1 MIIMLLSS
9 PVGFDPVTVI
19 ALVTLLRFVNGRRE
33 EDLVGKESRYP
44 LPSRLQ
50 STTVAVALKVDNV
63 KKVFDSRSASAKKM
77 VVALDG
83 VSFEVKRGEFVSIVG
98 PSGSGKS
105 TLLNVIGA
113 LDRPASGKVFINGQ
127 HIFLL
132 DDARLSDVRSR
143 LIGFI
148 FQSYNLINRMSVQ
161 ENVEFPAV
169 FSERPPTSSSSSDS
183 RNRALELL
191 KILGIEDKVK
201 QKPVDLSGG
210 EQQRVAIARALIND
224 PALVL
229 ADEPTGNLDTK
240 TGREVFDLL
249 KMLSDRFGTTVVM
262 VTHNLELAGMTTRSI
277 YIRDGRIE
285 KEILHKATSET
296 KAASGAYDAN
306 KDITSQEKAR

>member
-1 MIIMLLSS
+1 MTAKVYHLISH
-9 PVGFDPVTVI
+9 
-19 ALVTLLRFVNGRRE
+19 
-33 EDLVGKESRYP
+33 
-44 LPSRLQ
+44 LQ
-50 STTVAVALKVDNV
+50 STTTTTTTVAVALKLENV
-63 KKVFDSRSASAKKM
+63 KKVFESRSASAKKM

-113 LDRPASGKVFINGQ
+113 LDRPTSGKVFINGQ
-127 HIFLL
+127 DIFMF

-148 FQSYNLINRMSVQ
+148 FQSYNLVNRMSVQ

-169 FSERPPTSSSSSDS
+169 FSERPSSSD
-183 RNRALELL
+183 RRTRALELL
-191 KILGIEDKVK
+191 EILGIRDKAK

-249 KMLSDRFGTTVVM
+249 KMLSDKFGTTVVM
-262 VTHNLELAGMTTRSI
+262 VTHNLELAGMTDRSI

-285 KEILHKATSET
+285 KEILHKATSE
-296 KAASGAYDAN
+296 KEVAASGAS
-306 KDITSQEKAR
+306 KDITSSPHKAR

>member
-1 MIIMLLSS
+1 M
-9 PVGFDPVTVI
+9 FKDPVCNMMVDEKNTK
-19 ALVTLLRFVNGRRE
+19 FVSESGGRRE
-33 EDLVGKESRYP
+33 EEEAAGKQSHCY
-44 LPSRLQ
+44 LPSHLQ
-50 STTVAVALKVDNV
+50 STVAVALKLENV
-63 KKVFDSRSASAKKM
+63 KKVFDSPSASAKM

-83 VSFEVKRGEFVSIVG
+83 VSFEVKGGEFVSIVG

-113 LDRPASGKVFINGQ
+113 LDRPTSGKVFINGQ
-127 HIFLL
+127 DIFLL
-132 DDARLSDVRSR
+132 DDTRLSDVRNH

-148 FQSYNLINRMSVQ
+148 FQSYNLVNRMSVQ

-169 FSERPPTSSSSSDS
+169 FSEKLSSAGSHP
-183 RNRALELL
+183 RALKLL
-191 KILGIEDKVK
+191 EILGIKDKAK

-229 ADEPTGNLDTK
+229 ADEPTGNLDTN

-285 KEILHKATSET
+285 KEIMHKTTSEIEARST
-296 KAASGAYDAN
+296 DDEDAN

>member
-1 MIIMLLSS
+1 MTAKVYHLISH
-9 PVGFDPVTVI
+9 
-19 ALVTLLRFVNGRRE
+19 
-33 EDLVGKESRYP
+33 
-44 LPSRLQ
+44 LQ
-50 STTVAVALKVDNV
+50 STTTTTTTTVAVALKLENV
-63 KKVFDSRSASAKKM
+63 KKVFESRSASAKKM

-113 LDRPASGKVFINGQ
+113 LDRPTSGKVFINGQ
-127 HIFLL
+127 DIFMF

-148 FQSYNLINRMSVQ
+148 FQSYNLVNRMSVQ

-169 FSERPPTSSSSSDS
+169 FSERPSSSD
-183 RNRALELL
+183 RRTRALELL
-191 KILGIEDKVK
+191 EILGIRDKAK

-249 KMLSDRFGTTVVM
+249 KMLSDKFGTTVVM
-262 VTHNLELAGMTTRSI
+262 VTHNLELAGMTDRSI

-285 KEILHKATSET
+285 KEILHKATSE
-296 KAASGAYDAN
+296 KEVAASGAS
-306 KDITSQEKAR
+306 KDITSSPHKAR

>member
-1 MIIMLLSS
+1 MTSTSDSTL
-9 PVGFDPVTVI
+9 PVI
-19 ALVTLLRFVNGRRE
+19 ALVTLLQFVNGRRRR
-33 EDLVGKESRYP
+33 EDPAGKESHYP
-44 LPSRLQ
+44 LPSHLQ
-50 STTVAVALKVDNV
+50 STTVDVALKLENV

-113 LDRPASGKVFINGQ
+113 LDRPTSGKVFINGQ
-127 HIFLL
+127 DIFLL

-148 FQSYNLINRMSVQ
+148 FQSYNLVNRMSVQ
-161 ENVEFPAV
+161 ENVEFPAI
-169 FSERPPTSSSSSDS
+169 FSERPSSDS
-183 RNRALELL
+183 RTRALELL
-191 KILGIEDKVK
+191 ETLGIKDKAK

-285 KEILHKATSET
+285 KEILHKDLSET
-296 KAASGAYDAN
+296 KASSAAAS
-306 KDITSQEKAR
+306 KDITSSSSSEKAR

>member
-1 MIIMLLSS
+1 MTAKVYHLISH
-9 PVGFDPVTVI
+9 
-19 ALVTLLRFVNGRRE
+19 
-33 EDLVGKESRYP
+33 
-44 LPSRLQ
+44 LQ
-50 STTVAVALKVDNV
+50 STTTVAVALKLENV
-63 KKVFDSRSASAKKM
+63 KKVFESRSASAKKM

-113 LDRPASGKVFINGQ
+113 LDRPTSGKVFINGQ
-127 HIFLL
+127 DIFMF

-148 FQSYNLINRMSVQ
+148 FQSYNLVNRMSVQ

-169 FSERPPTSSSSSDS
+169 FSERPSSSD
-183 RNRALELL
+183 RRTRALELL
-191 KILGIEDKVK
+191 EILGIRDKAK

-249 KMLSDRFGTTVVM
+249 KMLSDKFGTTVVM
-262 VTHNLELAGMTTRSI
+262 VTHNLELAGMTDRSI

-285 KEILHKATSET
+285 KEILHKATSE
-296 KAASGAYDAN
+296 KEVAASGAS
-306 KDITSQEKAR
+306 KDIPSSPHKAR

>member
-1 MIIMLLSS
+1 MSHGSTLDKKDPANDFTMTTDSKHILS
-9 PVGFDPVTVI
+9 VGPD
-19 ALVTLLRFVNGRRE
+19 
-33 EDLVGKESRYP
+33 ESH
-44 LPSRLQ
+44 LQ
-50 STTVAVALKVDNV
+50 SATIAVALKLDNV
-63 KKVFDSRSASAKKM
+63 KKIFEPRSGSAKKI
-77 VVALDG
+77 VVKALDG
-83 VSFEVKRGEFVSIVG
+83 VSFEVRVGEFVSIVG

-113 LDRPASGKVFINGQ
+113 LDRPTSGKVFIKGQ
-127 HIFLL
+127 DIFLL

-148 FQSYNLINRMSVQ
+148 FQSYNLVNRMSVQ

-169 FSERPPTSSSSSDS
+169 FLKRSSSSSSSSDS
-183 RNRALELL
+183 HTRALELL
-191 KILGIEDKVK
+191 EILGIKDKAK

-249 KMLSDRFGTTVVM
+249 KMLTDRFGTTVVM
-262 VTHNLELAGMTTRSI
+262 VTHNLELAGMTDRSI

-285 KEILHKATSET
+285 KEILHKAKSDISLPS
-296 KAASGAYDAN
+296 ASATTN
-306 KDITSQEKAR
+306 KDIDSIGEAK

>member
-1 MIIMLLSS
+1 MARIY
-9 PVGFDPVTVI
+9 DTTVTVI
-19 ALVTLLRFVNGRRE
+19 ALVTLLQFVKGRRE
-33 EDLVGKESRYP
+33 EEDLGRKESRYL

-50 STTVAVALKVDNV
+50 PTTVAVALKLENV
-63 KKVFDSRSASAKKM
+63 KKVFDSRSTSSSKKM
-77 VVALDG
+77 LVALDG

-113 LDRPASGKVFINGQ
+113 LDRPTSGKVFINGQ
-127 HIFLL
+127 DIFLF

-148 FQSYNLINRMSVQ
+148 FQSYNLVNRMSVQ

-169 FSERPPTSSSSSDS
+169 FSGRPSSSSSDS

-191 KILGIEDKVK
+191 KILGIKDKAK

-249 KMLSDRFGTTVVM
+249 KMLSEKFSTTVVM
-262 VTHNLELAGMTTRSI
+262 VTHNLELAGLSDRSI

-285 KEILHKATSET
+285 KEILHKDLSET
-296 KAASGAYDAN
+296 KASSAAAS
-306 KDITSQEKAR
+306 KDITSSSSEKAR

>member
-1 MIIMLLSS
+1 MTQIY
-9 PVGFDPVTVI
+9 DTTVTII
-19 ALVTLLRFVNGRRE
+19 ALVTLLQFVNGRRE
-33 EDLVGKESRYP
+33 EDLGGKQSRYH
-44 LPSRLQ
+44 LPSGLQ
-50 STTVAVALKVDNV
+50 STTVAVALKVDNL
-63 KKVFDSRSASAKKM
+63 KKVFNSRSASAKKM
-77 VVALDG
+77 VVVLDG
-83 VSFEVKRGEFVSIVG
+83 VSLEVKRGEFVSIVG

-113 LDRPASGKVFINGQ
+113 LDRPTSGKVFINGQ
-127 HIFLL
+127 DIFLL

-169 FSERPPTSSSSSDS
+169 FSERPPTSSSYS

-296 KAASGAYDAN
+296 EAASSAYDAN

>member
-1 MIIMLLSS
+1 M
-9 PVGFDPVTVI
+9 DE
-19 ALVTLLRFVNGRRE
+19 RRE
-33 EDLVGKESRYP
+33 DLAGKGSSYHYH
-44 LPSRLQ
+44 LPPRLQ
-50 STTVAVALKVDNV
+50 STTTTVALKLENV
-63 KKVFDSRSASAKKM
+63 KKVFESRSASAKKM

-105 TLLNVIGA
+105 TLLNIIGA
-113 LDRPASGKVFINGQ
+113 LDRPTSGKVFINGQ
-127 HIFLL
+127 DIFLL
-132 DDARLSDVRSR
+132 DDTRLSDVRNR

-148 FQSYNLINRMSVQ
+148 FQSYNLVNRMSVQ

-169 FSERPPTSSSSSDS
+169 FSERLTSAGSPP
-183 RNRALELL
+183 RALRLL
-191 KILGIEDKVK
+191 EILGIKDKAK

-262 VTHNLELAGMTTRSI
+262 VTHNLELAGMTIRSI
-277 YIRDGRIE
+277 YIRDGSIE
-285 KEILHKATSET
+285 KEIMHKTTSET
-296 KAASGAYDAN
+296 EARATDVEDDDDDDDAN

>member
-1 MIIMLLSS
+1 M
-9 PVGFDPVTVI
+9 
-19 ALVTLLRFVNGRRE
+19 NGRRE
-33 EDLVGKESRYP
+33 EEEPYAGKENHYH
-44 LPSRLQ
+44 LPSHLQ
-50 STTVAVALKVDNV
+50 STTTTATVAVALKLENV
-63 KKVFDSRSASAKKM
+63 KKVFDSRSASSSKKI

-113 LDRPASGKVFINGQ
+113 LDRPTSGKVFINGQ
-127 HIFLL
+127 DIFLL

-148 FQSYNLINRMSVQ
+148 FQSYNLVNRMSVQ

-169 FSERPPTSSSSSDS
+169 FSGRLSFSDS
-183 RNRALELL
+183 RTRALELL
-191 KILGIEDKVK
+191 EILGIKDKAK
-201 QKPVDLSGG
+201 QKPIDLSGG

-224 PALVL
+224 PSLVL

-249 KMLSDRFGTTVVM
+249 KMLSDRFNTTVVM
-262 VTHNLELAGMTTRSI
+262 VTHNLELAGMTSRSI
-277 YIRDGRIE
+277 YIRDGKIE

-296 KAASGAYDAN
+296 EPSSSAAAASAGSS
-306 KDITSQEKAR
+306 KDLPTSPDKA

>member
-1 MIIMLLSS
+1 M
-9 PVGFDPVTVI
+9 VT
-19 ALVTLLRFVNGRRE
+19 
-33 EDLVGKESRYP
+33 
-44 LPSRLQ
+44 RLE
-50 STTVAVALKVDNV
+50 STTTLAVALKVDNV

-83 VSFEVKRGEFVSIVG
+83 VSFEVKRGEYVSIVG

-113 LDRPASGKVFINGQ
+113 LDRPTSGKVFINGQ
-127 HIFLL
+127 DIFLL

-148 FQSYNLINRMSVQ
+148 FQSYNLVNRMSVQ

-169 FSERPPTSSSSSDS
+169 FSEKPSSSSSSSDS
-183 RNRALELL
+183 RNRALQLL
-191 KILGIEDKVK
+191 KILGIEDKAK

-296 KAASGAYDAN
+296 EATSTAYDAN
-306 KDITSQEKAR
+306 KDTTSQEKAR

>member
-1 MIIMLLSS
+1 MTQIY
-9 PVGFDPVTVI
+9 DTRVTII
-19 ALVTLLRFVNGRRE
+19 ALVTLLQFVNGRRE
-33 EDLVGKESRYP
+33 EDLGGKQSRYP

-113 LDRPASGKVFINGQ
+113 LDRPTSGKVFINGQ
-127 HIFLL
+127 DIFLL

-169 FSERPPTSSSSSDS
+169 FSERPPTSSSDS

-296 KAASGAYDAN
+296 KAASSPYDAN

>member
-1 MIIMLLSS
+1 M
-9 PVGFDPVTVI
+9 
-19 ALVTLLRFVNGRRE
+19 NGRRRKR
-33 EDLVGKESRYP
+33 EDSAGKESHHH
-44 LPSRLQ
+44 LPSHLQ
-50 STTVAVALKVDNV
+50 STTVDVALKLENV

-113 LDRPASGKVFINGQ
+113 LDRPTSGKVFINGQ
-127 HIFLL
+127 DIFLL

-148 FQSYNLINRMSVQ
+148 FQSYNLVNRMSVQ
-161 ENVEFPAV
+161 ENVEFPAI
-169 FSERPPTSSSSSDS
+169 FSERPSSDS
-183 RNRALELL
+183 RTRALELL
-191 KILGIEDKVK
+191 ETLGIKDKAK

-285 KEILHKATSET
+285 KEILHKDLSET
-296 KAASGAYDAN
+296 KASYAAAS
-306 KDITSQEKAR
+306 KDITSSSEKAR

>member
-1 MIIMLLSS
+1 M
-9 PVGFDPVTVI
+9 
-19 ALVTLLRFVNGRRE
+19 NGRRE
-33 EDLVGKESRYP
+33 EDLGGKESRY
-44 LPSRLQ
+44 LFPSRLQ

-63 KKVFDSRSASAKKM
+63 KKVFDSRSASSSKKV

-83 VSFEVKRGEFVSIVG
+83 VSFEVKRGEFISIVG

-113 LDRPASGKVFINGQ
+113 LDRPTSGKVFINGQ
-127 HIFLL
+127 DIFLL

-148 FQSYNLINRMSVQ
+148 FQSYNLVNRMSVQ
-161 ENVEFPAV
+161 ENVEFPAI
-169 FSERPPTSSSSSDS
+169 FAERPSSSNS

-191 KILGIEDKVK
+191 EILGIDDKAK

-277 YIRDGRIE
+277 YIRDGKIE

-296 KAASGAYDAN
+296 EAASSTAYDAN
-306 KDITSQEKAR
+306 KDNITSQEKAR

>member
-1 MIIMLLSS
+1 
-9 PVGFDPVTVI
+9 
-19 ALVTLLRFVNGRRE
+19 VNGRRE
-33 EDLVGKESRYP
+33 EDLGGKESRY
-44 LPSRLQ
+44 LFPSRLQ

-63 KKVFDSRSASAKKM
+63 KKVFDSRSASSSKKV

-83 VSFEVKRGEFVSIVG
+83 VSFEVKRGEFISIVG

-113 LDRPASGKVFINGQ
+113 LDRPTSGKVFINGQ
-127 HIFLL
+127 DIFLL

-148 FQSYNLINRMSVQ
+148 FQSYNLVNRMSIQ
-161 ENVEFPAV
+161 ENVEFPAI
-169 FSERPPTSSSSSDS
+169 FAERPSSSNS

-191 KILGIEDKVK
+191 EILGIDDKAK

-277 YIRDGRIE
+277 YIRDGKIE

-296 KAASGAYDAN
+296 EAASSTAYDAN
-306 KDITSQEKAR
+306 KDNITSQEKAR

>member
-1 MIIMLLSS
+1 MSHGSTSDKIDRANDFTMTTDSEHMLS
-9 PVGFDPVTVI
+9 VGPD
-19 ALVTLLRFVNGRRE
+19 
-33 EDLVGKESRYP
+33 ESH
-44 LPSRLQ
+44 LQ
-50 STTVAVALKVDNV
+50 SATIPVALKLDNV
-63 KKVFDSRSASAKKM
+63 KKVFEPRSGSAKKM
-77 VVALDG
+77 VVKALDG
-83 VSFEVKRGEFVSIVG
+83 VSFEVRGGEFVSIVG

-113 LDRPASGKVFINGQ
+113 LDRPTSGKVFINGQ
-127 HIFLL
+127 DIFLL

-169 FSERPPTSSSSSDS
+169 FLRRSSSSSSDS
-183 RNRALELL
+183 HTRALELL
-191 KILGIEDKVK
+191 EILGIKDKAK

-249 KMLSDRFGTTVVM
+249 KMLTDRFGTTVVM
-262 VTHNLELAGMTTRSI
+262 VTHNLELAGMTDRSI

-285 KEILHKATSET
+285 KEILHKAKSEIDLPS
-296 KAASGAYDAN
+296 ASATTN
-306 KDITSQEKAR
+306 KDIDSMEEAR

>member
-1 MIIMLLSS
+1 MTAKVYHLISH
-9 PVGFDPVTVI
+9 
-19 ALVTLLRFVNGRRE
+19 
-33 EDLVGKESRYP
+33 
-44 LPSRLQ
+44 LQ
-50 STTVAVALKVDNV
+50 STTTTTTVAVALKLENV
-63 KKVFDSRSASAKKM
+63 KKVFESRSASAKKM

-113 LDRPASGKVFINGQ
+113 LDRPTSGKVFINGQ
-127 HIFLL
+127 DIFMF

-148 FQSYNLINRMSVQ
+148 FQSYNLVNRMSVQ

-169 FSERPPTSSSSSDS
+169 FSERPSSSD
-183 RNRALELL
+183 RRTRALELL
-191 KILGIEDKVK
+191 EILGIRDKAK

-249 KMLSDRFGTTVVM
+249 KMLSDKFGTTVVM
-262 VTHNLELAGMTTRSI
+262 VTHNLELAGMTDRSI

-285 KEILHKATSET
+285 KEILHKATSE
-296 KAASGAYDAN
+296 KEVAASGAS
-306 KDITSQEKAR
+306 KDITSSPHKAR

>member
-1 MIIMLLSS
+1 MTSTSDSTL
-9 PVGFDPVTVI
+9 PVI
-19 ALVTLLRFVNGRRE
+19 ALVTLLQFVNGRRRR
-33 EDLVGKESRYP
+33 EDPAGKESHYP
-44 LPSRLQ
+44 LPSHLQ
-50 STTVAVALKVDNV
+50 STTVDVALKLENV

-113 LDRPASGKVFINGQ
+113 LDRPTSGKVFINGQ
-127 HIFLL
+127 DIFLL

-148 FQSYNLINRMSVQ
+148 FQSYNLVNRMSVQ
-161 ENVEFPAV
+161 ENVEFPAI
-169 FSERPPTSSSSSDS
+169 FSERPSSES
-183 RNRALELL
+183 RTRALELL
-191 KILGIEDKVK
+191 ETLGIKDKAK

-285 KEILHKATSET
+285 KEILHKDLSET
-296 KAASGAYDAN
+296 KASSAAAS
-306 KDITSQEKAR
+306 KDITSSSEKAR

>member
-1 MIIMLLSS
+1 MNDLISDSTL
-9 PVGFDPVTVI
+9 PVI
-19 ALVTLLRFVNGRRE
+19 ALVTLLQFVNGRRRR
-33 EDLVGKESRYP
+33 EDPAGKESHYP
-44 LPSRLQ
+44 LPSHLQ
-50 STTVAVALKVDNV
+50 STTVDVALKLENV

-113 LDRPASGKVFINGQ
+113 LDRPTSGKVFINGQ
-127 HIFLL
+127 DIFLL

-148 FQSYNLINRMSVQ
+148 FQSYNLVNRMSVQ
-161 ENVEFPAV
+161 ENVEFPAI
-169 FSERPPTSSSSSDS
+169 FSERPSSDS
-183 RNRALELL
+183 RTRALELL
-191 KILGIEDKVK
+191 ETLGIKDKAK

-262 VTHNLELAGMTTRSI
+262 VTHNLELAGMTARSI

-285 KEILHKATSET
+285 KEILHKDLSET
-296 KAASGAYDAN
+296 KASSAAAS
-306 KDITSQEKAR
+306 KDITSSSEKAR

>member
-1 MIIMLLSS
+1 MTAKVYHLISH
-9 PVGFDPVTVI
+9 
-19 ALVTLLRFVNGRRE
+19 
-33 EDLVGKESRYP
+33 
-44 LPSRLQ
+44 LQ
-50 STTVAVALKVDNV
+50 STTTTVAVALKLENV
-63 KKVFDSRSASAKKM
+63 KKVFESRSASAKKM

-113 LDRPASGKVFINGQ
+113 LDRPTSGKVFINGQ
-127 HIFLL
+127 DIFMF

-148 FQSYNLINRMSVQ
+148 FQSYNLVNRMSVQ

-169 FSERPPTSSSSSDS
+169 FSERPSSSD
-183 RNRALELL
+183 RRTRALELL
-191 KILGIEDKVK
+191 EILGIRDKAK

-249 KMLSDRFGTTVVM
+249 KMLSDKFGTTVVM
-262 VTHNLELAGMTTRSI
+262 VTHNLELAGMTDRSI

-285 KEILHKATSET
+285 KEILHKATSE
-296 KAASGAYDAN
+296 KEVAASGAS
-306 KDITSQEKAR
+306 KDITSSPHKAR

>member
-1 MIIMLLSS
+1 MSHGSTLDKKDPANDFTMTTDSKHMLS
-9 PVGFDPVTVI
+9 VGPD
-19 ALVTLLRFVNGRRE
+19 
-33 EDLVGKESRYP
+33 ESH
-44 LPSRLQ
+44 LQ
-50 STTVAVALKVDNV
+50 SATIAVALKLDNV
-63 KKVFDSRSASAKKM
+63 KKIFEPRSGSAKKI
-77 VVALDG
+77 VVKALDG
-83 VSFEVKRGEFVSIVG
+83 VSFEVRVGEFVSIVG

-113 LDRPASGKVFINGQ
+113 LDRPTSGKVFIKGQ
-127 HIFLL
+127 DIFLL

-148 FQSYNLINRMSVQ
+148 FQSYNLVNRMSVQ

-169 FSERPPTSSSSSDS
+169 FLRRSSSSSSSPDS
-183 RNRALELL
+183 HTRALELL
-191 KILGIEDKVK
+191 EILGIKDKAK

-249 KMLSDRFGTTVVM
+249 KMLTDRFGTTVVM
-262 VTHNLELAGMTTRSI
+262 VTHNLELAGMTDRSI

-285 KEILHKATSET
+285 KEILHKAKSDISLPS
-296 KAASGAYDAN
+296 ASATTN
-306 KDITSQEKAR
+306 KDIDSIGEAK

>member
-1 MIIMLLSS
+1 
-9 PVGFDPVTVI
+9 VDE
-19 ALVTLLRFVNGRRE
+19 RRE
-33 EDLVGKESRYP
+33 DLAGKGSSYHYH
-44 LPSRLQ
+44 LPSQLQ
-50 STTVAVALKVDNV
+50 STTTVALKLENV
-63 KKVFDSRSASAKKM
+63 KKVFESRSASAKKM

-113 LDRPASGKVFINGQ
+113 LDRPTSGKVFINGQ
-127 HIFLL
+127 DIFLL

-148 FQSYNLINRMSVQ
+148 FQSYNLVNRMSVQ
-161 ENVEFPAV
+161 ENVEFPAI
-169 FSERPPTSSSSSDS
+169 FSERPSSDS
-183 RNRALELL
+183 RTRALELL
-191 KILGIEDKVK
+191 ETLGIKDKAK

-285 KEILHKATSET
+285 KEILHKDLSET
-296 KAASGAYDAN
+296 KASSAAAN
-306 KDITSQEKAR
+306 KDITSSSSSSSTSEKAR

>member
-1 MIIMLLSS
+1 MTAKVYHLTSH
-9 PVGFDPVTVI
+9 
-19 ALVTLLRFVNGRRE
+19 
-33 EDLVGKESRYP
+33 
-44 LPSRLQ
+44 LQ
-50 STTVAVALKVDNV
+50 STTTTTTVAIALKLENV
-63 KKVFDSRSASAKKM
+63 KKVFESRSASAKKM

-113 LDRPASGKVFINGQ
+113 LDRPTSGKVFINGQ
-127 HIFLL
+127 DIFML

-148 FQSYNLINRMSVQ
+148 FQSYNLVNRMSVQ

-169 FSERPPTSSSSSDS
+169 FFSERPSSSD
-183 RNRALELL
+183 RRTRALELL
-191 KILGIEDKVK
+191 EILGIRDKAK

-249 KMLSDRFGTTVVM
+249 KMLSDKFGTTVVM
-262 VTHNLELAGMTTRSI
+262 VTHNLELAGMTDRSI

-296 KAASGAYDAN
+296 EVAASGAS
-306 KDITSQEKAR
+306 KDITSSPQKAR